1 MKLSCTQENL
11 SKGLATAGRAVPTR
25 TALPA
30 ALNILLSTDGEKL
43 RISGTNLEISMTTWI
58 AASVDEEGTVAVP
71 AKVLSDFVNS
81 LPAGRIDLEV
91 EPKNHVLKLDAGK
104 STARIHGMDP
114 EEFPK
119 IPTME
124 NAMVA
129 QADSAAFKASIG
141 KVAFASAVDDTRA
154 VLNGI
159 DLKLEKDRVT
169 FAAAD
174 GFRLA
179 VCNGFLTKEAPEDI
193 EVIIPTRALTELQ
206 RVLGGPDETVDIMLT
221 PESKQ
226 VMFKVGSAEPVELI
240 SQLMQGSFPDYRQL
254 IPQTYATRT
263 ILDTQQ
269 TLRATRTASIF
280 ARESSNIVRFTM
292 DPGDQTPQEEEAKEG
307 GAGEGGAG
315 EDGTEEGAGEGAERS
330 PGRLTISAE
339 SADVGDNHDEIKVIG
354 MEGETSKIAFN
365 SKYLLD
371 VLGAM
376 EKGQTVL
383 ETSTPSSPGTFK
395 PMDSDDYIVV
405 VMPMFVQ
412 W

>member
-1 MKLSCTQENL
+1 
-11 SKGLATAGRAVPTR
+11 
-25 TALPA
+25 
-30 ALNILLSTDGEKL
+30 
-43 RISGTNLEISMTTWI
+43 
-58 AASVDEEGTVAVP
+58 
-71 AKVLSDFVNS
+71 
-81 LPAGRIDLEV
+81 
-91 EPKNHVLKLDAGK
+91 
-104 STARIHGMDP
+104 MDP

-179 VCNGFLTKEAPEDI
+179 VCNGFLTKEAPEDM

-221 PESKQ
+221 PENKQ

-263 ILDTQQ
+263 VLDTQQ

-280 ARESSNIVRFTM
+280 ARESSNIVRFMM

-307 GAGEGGAG
+307 
-315 EDGTEEGAGEGAERS
+315 TEEGAGENAEEGAEEGAERS

-339 SADVGDNHDEIKVIG
+339 SADVGENHDEIKVIG

-383 ETSTPSSPGTFK
+383 ETSSPSSPGTFR
-395 PMDSDDYIVV
+395 PMGSDDYIVV
-405 VMPMFVQ
+405 VMPMLVQ

>member
-1 MKLSCTQENL
+1 M
-11 SKGLATAGRAVPTR
+11 
-25 TALPA
+25 
-30 ALNILLSTDGEKL
+30 
-43 RISGTNLEISMTTWI
+43 
-58 AASVDEEGTVAVP
+58 
-71 AKVLSDFVNS
+71 
-81 LPAGRIDLEV
+81 
-91 EPKNHVLKLDAGK
+91 
-104 STARIHGMDP
+104 
-114 EEFPK
+114 
-119 IPTME
+119 
-124 NAMVA
+124 
-129 QADSAAFKASIG
+129 
-141 KVAFASAVDDTRA
+141 
-154 VLNGI
+154 
-159 DLKLEKDRVT
+159 
-169 FAAAD
+169 
-174 GFRLA
+174 
-179 VCNGFLTKEAPEDI
+179 CNGFLTKEAPEDM

-280 ARESSNIVRFTM
+280 ARESSNIVRFMM
-292 DPGDQTPQEEEAKEG
+292 DPGDQAPQEEEPGE
-307 GAGEGGAG
+307 GAGEG
-315 EDGTEEGAGEGAERS
+315 TGEGAERS

-339 SADVGDNHDEIKVIG
+339 SADVGENHDEIKVIG

-365 SKYLLD
+365 SRYLLD

-383 ETSTPSSPGTFK
+383 ETSTPSSPGTFR
-395 PMDSDDYIVV
+395 PLDSDDYIVV
-405 VMPMFVQ
+405 VMPMFVA

>member
-1 MKLSCTQENL
+1 MKLACLQEDL

-30 ALNILLSTDGEKL
+30 TLNILLSTEGGKL

-58 AASVDEEGTVAVP
+58 AASVDTEGTVAVP
-71 AKVLSDFVNS
+71 ARILSDFVNS
-81 LPAGRIDLEV
+81 LPAGRVDLEM
-91 EPKNHVLKLDAGK
+91 EPEHHVLKLEAGK
-104 STARIHGMDP
+104 STARINGIDP

-124 NAMVA
+124 DAMVA
-129 QADSAAFKASIG
+129 QADSAAFKANIA
-141 KVAFASAVDDTRA
+141 KVAFATATKDDRP
-154 VLNGI
+154 VLTGI

-179 VCNGFLTKEAPEDI
+179 VCNGFLTKEAPEDM

-263 ILDTQQ
+263 VLDTQQ

-280 ARESSNIVRFTM
+280 ARESSNIVRFMM
-292 DPGDQTPQEEEAKEG
+292 DPGEQIPQEEEAKK
-307 GAGEGGAG
+307 GAKE
-315 EDGTEEGAGEGAERS
+315 GTEEGAERS

-339 SADVGDNHDEIKVIG
+339 SADVGENHDEIKVIG

-365 SKYLLD
+365 SRYLLD

-383 ETSTPSSPGTFK
+383 ETSTPSSPGTFR

-405 VMPMFVQ
+405 VMPMFVA

>member
-11 SKGLATAGRAVPTR
+11 SKGLATAGSAVPTR

-30 ALNILLSTDGEKL
+30 ALNILLSTDGGKL

-58 AASVDEEGTVAVP
+58 AASVEEEGTVAVP

-91 EPKNHVLKLDAGK
+91 EAEHHVLKLDAGK
-104 STARIHGMDP
+104 STARIHGIDP

-129 QADSAAFKASIG
+129 QADSAAFKSSIG

-179 VCNGFLTKEAPEDI
+179 VCNGFLTKEAPEDM

-280 ARESSNIVRFTM
+280 ARESSNIVRFMM
-292 DPGDQTPQEEEAKEG
+292 DPGDQAPQEEEPGE
-307 GAGEGGAG
+307 GAGE
-315 EDGTEEGAGEGAERS
+315 EAGEGAERS

-339 SADVGDNHDEIKVIG
+339 SADVGENHDEIKVIG

-365 SKYLLD
+365 SRYLLD

-383 ETSTPSSPGTFK
+383 ETSTPSSPGTFR
-395 PMDSDDYIVV
+395 PLDSDDYIVV
-405 VMPMFVQ
+405 VMPMFVA